1 MNSESLEIQMPVVF
15 SYVKK
20 NFADEVDGSEK
31 LFFGYVT
38 KFIAKDELY
47 EVLIF
52 SEGDRECFFT
62 QFLRYR

>member
-20 NFADEVDGSEK
+20 IFADEVDGSEK
-31 LFFGYVT
+31 LFFGHVT